1 MIDLFLYTNFRIQRM
16 KIKNII
22 FLGFLFCSG
31 IVNGQW
37 NNRSVTNEVPIEI
50 INTINEFK
58 AIAELEGYFNQA
70 YGYAVFPNIRKAGLG
85 LGGARGDGQVFV
97 NEELIGDST
106 VTQVS
111 LGLTI
116 GVSSY
121 KEIIFFREEADV
133 QRFTQGNFELGAQ
146 ASAVAITAGVGAEVE
161 YSNGIAIFTQ
171 TNGGLMIEAS
181 IGGQKFSFNRVLEN

>member
-1 MIDLFLYTNFRIQRM
+1 MMIFKTKKMRL
-16 KIKNII
+16 KNIFFMY
-22 FLGFLFCSG
+22 FLLCSG
-31 IVNGQW
+31 IVHGQW

-50 INTINEFK
+50 TNTINSFK
-58 AIAELEGYFNQA
+58 AIAELEGYFSEA

-85 LGGARGDGQVFV
+85 LGGARGNGQVFV

-106 VTQVS
+106 VTQIS
-111 LGLTI
+111 LGLTL

-121 KEIIFFREEADV
+121 KEIIFFREESDV
-133 QRFTQGNFELGAQ
+133 ERFTDGNFELGAQ

-181 IGGQKFSFNRVLEN
+181 IGGQKFSFNRVIDN